1 MIKTIRFTLLLIS
14 FSPILIQAQLASP
27 VIDIPNNTTGAV
39 IKAVEQVSRTI
50 REDILPFKE
59 NISKVQSFF
68 QKAKRTVNVVVKNLE
83 MTKQLIE
90 MEDKISE
97 LFLRSLDQ
105 VEKAE
110 HLPYKW
116 KHRWRLAQLWYQSK
130 ELLEVFDVAYLNEK
144 GIMDDEQRITLIKV
158 TLDKVRKVYTAM
170 RLSVRRS
177 QQLERKIRLKKVE
190 IASYEAFFSEL

>member
-1 MIKTIRFTLLLIS
+1 MTRTICFILLLIS

-59 NISKVQSFF
+59 SISKVQSFF
-68 QKAKRTVNVVVKNLE
+68 KKARQTVNVVVKNLE

-97 LFLRSLDQ
+97 LF
-105 VEKAE
+105 
-110 HLPYKW
+110 
-116 KHRWRLAQLWYQSK
+116 
-130 ELLEVFDVAYLNEK
+130 
-144 GIMDDEQRITLIKV
+144 
-158 TLDKVRKVYTAM
+158 
-170 RLSVRRS
+170 
-177 QQLERKIRLKKVE
+177 
-190 IASYEAFFSEL
+190 